1 MKDFFILTKEEAEN
15 TMNGFIS
22 EISGFIEDNGGAVKT
37 SVLNRQRTSE
47 PLPVPENTECILTV
61 GGDGTMIRAAMRTI
75 NSRLPILGINKG
87 HLGYLCDLDESNYRE
102 ALSRLFAD
110 DYEIEDRMLLSGRV
124 LSADGVPESG
134 FNHALNDIVLTS
146 RNGLQVVHID
156 IYVNGEKLSSFNGD
170 GVIFATPTGSTA
182 YNLSAGGPIVDPKT
196 KLILMSPLNAHVVG
210 QRSIVMDPASKVRA
224 TVTRRNQ
231 EELSAAVAFDGSTSI
246 PLYDGE
252 SIEVV
257 RSDETVRFIKLSQI
271 NFLDRIR
278 EKLQAD

>member
-1 MKDFFILTKEEAEN
+1 MKNFFILTKDDSDKSK
-15 TMNGFIS
+15 GFIN
-22 EISGFIEDNGGAVKT
+22 EIIDYIKENGGDARAHI
-37 SVLNRQRTSE
+37 LNRQRSSE
-47 PLPVPENTECILTV
+47 PLEVPEKTECILTV

-75 NSRLPILGINKG
+75 RSNQPILGINKG
-87 HLGYLCDLDESNYRE
+87 HLGYLCDLDESNYRK
-102 ALSRLFAD
+102 ALKRLFAD
-110 DYEIEDRMLLSGRV
+110 DYEIEERMLLSGRV
-124 LSADGVPESG
+124 ISADGIPESG

-156 IYVNGEKLSSFNGD
+156 INVNGELLSSFNGD

-210 QRSIVMDPASKVRA
+210 QRSIVLDSSAEVRA

-231 EELSAAVAFDGSTSI
+231 EELSAAVAFDGSTAI
-246 PLYDGE
+246 ELYDGE

>member
-1 MKDFFILTKEEAEN
+1 
-15 TMNGFIS
+15 
-22 EISGFIEDNGGAVKT
+22 
-37 SVLNRQRTSE
+37 
-47 PLPVPENTECILTV
+47 
-61 GGDGTMIRAAMRTI
+61 
-75 NSRLPILGINKG
+75 
-87 HLGYLCDLDESNYRE
+87 
-102 ALSRLFAD
+102 
-110 DYEIEDRMLLSGRV
+110 
-124 LSADGVPESG
+124 
-134 FNHALNDIVLTS
+134 VLTS

-156 IYVNGEKLSSFNGD
+156 INVNGELLSSFNGD

-210 QRSIVMDPASKVRA
+210 QRSIVLDSSAEVRA

-231 EELSAAVAFDGSTSI
+231 EELSAAVAFDGSTAI
-246 PLYDGE
+246 ELYDGE

>member
-1 MKDFFILTKEEAEN
+1 MKNFFILTKDDSDKSK
-15 TMNGFIS
+15 GFIN
-22 EISGFIEDNGGAVKT
+22 EIIDYIKENGGDARAHI
-37 SVLNRQRTSE
+37 LNRQRSSE
-47 PLPVPENTECILTV
+47 PLEVPEKTECILTV

-75 NSRLPILGINKG
+75 RSNLPILGINKG
-87 HLGYLCDLDESNYRE
+87 HLGYLCDLDESNYRK
-102 ALSRLFAD
+102 ALKRLFAD
-110 DYEIEDRMLLSGRV
+110 DYEIEERMLLSGRV
-124 LSADGVPESG
+124 ISADGIPESG

-156 IYVNGEKLSSFNGD
+156 IDVNGELLSSFNGD

-210 QRSIVMDPASKVRA
+210 QRSIVLDSSAEVRA

-231 EELSAAVAFDGSTSI
+231 EELSAAVAFDGSTAI
-246 PLYDGE
+246 ELYDGE

>member
-1 MKDFFILTKEEAEN
+1 MKNFFILTKDDSDKSK
-15 TMNGFIS
+15 GFIN
-22 EISGFIEDNGGAVKT
+22 EIIDYIKENGGDARAHI
-37 SVLNRQRTSE
+37 LNRQRSSE
-47 PLPVPENTECILTV
+47 PLEVPEKTECILTV

-75 NSRLPILGINKG
+75 RSSLPILGINKG

-102 ALSRLFAD
+102 ALKRLFAD
-110 DYEIEDRMLLSGRV
+110 DYEIEERMLLSGRV
-124 LSADGVPESG
+124 ISADGIPESG

-156 IYVNGEKLSSFNGD
+156 INVNGELLSSFNGD

-210 QRSIVMDPASKVRA
+210 QRSIVLDSSAEVRA

-231 EELSAAVAFDGSTSI
+231 EELSAAVAFDGSTAI
-246 PLYDGE
+246 ELYDGE

>member
-1 MKDFFILTKEEAEN
+1 MKYFFILTKDDSDKSK
-15 TMNGFIS
+15 GFIN
-22 EISGFIEDNGGAVKT
+22 EIIDYIKENGGDARAHI
-37 SVLNRQRTSE
+37 LNRQRSSE
-47 PLPVPENTECILTV
+47 PLEVPEKTECILTV

-75 NSRLPILGINKG
+75 RSNLPILGINKG
-87 HLGYLCDLDESNYRE
+87 HLGYLCDLDESNYRK
-102 ALSRLFAD
+102 ALKRLFAD
-110 DYEIEDRMLLSGRV
+110 DYEIEERMLLSGRV
-124 LSADGVPESG
+124 ISADGIPESG

-156 IYVNGEKLSSFNGD
+156 INVNGELLSSFNGD

-210 QRSIVMDPASKVRA
+210 QRSIVLDSSAEVRA

-231 EELSAAVAFDGSTSI
+231 EELSAAVAFDGSTAI
-246 PLYDGE
+246 ELYDGE

>member
-1 MKDFFILTKEEAEN
+1 MKNFFILTKED
-15 TMNGFIS
+15 S
-22 EISGFIEDNGGAVKT
+22 EQNSAFIEEIIRYISDCGGSARAH
-37 SVLNRQRTSE
+37 VLNRQRSSE
-47 PLPVPENTECILTV
+47 PLEVPSPTDCILTV

-75 NSRLPILGINKG
+75 RSSLPIIGINKG

-102 ALSRLFAD
+102 AIERLFAN
-110 DYEIEDRMLLSGRV
+110 DYEIEERMLLSGRV
-124 LSADGVPESG
+124 ISADGVPESG
-134 FNHALNDIVLTS
+134 FNHSLNDIVLTS

-156 IYVNGEKLSSFNGD
+156 IDVNGERLSSFNGD
-170 GVIFATPTGSTA
+170 GVIFSTPTGSTA

-196 KLILMSPLNAHVVG
+196 KLILMTPLNAHVVG
-210 QRSIVMDPASKVRA
+210 QRSIVLDSTATVRA

-231 EELSAAVAFDGSTSI
+231 EELSAAVAFDGSTAI
-246 PLYDGE
+246 ELYDGE
-252 SIEVV
+252 SIEVL

>member
-1 MKDFFILTKEEAEN
+1 MKNFFILTKDDSDKSK
-15 TMNGFIS
+15 GFIN
-22 EISGFIEDNGGAVKT
+22 EIIDYIKENGGDARAHI
-37 SVLNRQRTSE
+37 LNRQRSSE
-47 PLPVPENTECILTV
+47 PLEVPDKTECILTV

-75 NSRLPILGINKG
+75 RSNLPILGINKG
-87 HLGYLCDLDESNYRE
+87 HLGYLCDLDESNYRK
-102 ALSRLFAD
+102 ALKRLFAD
-110 DYEIEDRMLLSGRV
+110 DYEIEERMLLSGRV
-124 LSADGVPESG
+124 ISADGIPESG

-156 IYVNGEKLSSFNGD
+156 INVNGELLSSFNGD

-210 QRSIVMDPASKVRA
+210 QRSIVLDSSAEVRA

-231 EELSAAVAFDGSTSI
+231 EELSAAVAFDGSTAI
-246 PLYDGE
+246 ELYDGE

>member
-1 MKDFFILTKEEAEN
+1 MKNFFILTKDDSDKSK
-15 TMNGFIS
+15 GFIN
-22 EISGFIEDNGGAVKT
+22 EIIDYIKENGGDARAHI
-37 SVLNRQRTSE
+37 LNRQRSSE
-47 PLPVPENTECILTV
+47 PLEVPEKTECILTV

-75 NSRLPILGINKG
+75 RSSLPILGINKG

-102 ALSRLFAD
+102 ALKRLFAD
-110 DYEIEDRMLLSGRV
+110 DYEIEERMLLSGRV
-124 LSADGVPESG
+124 ISADGIPESG

-156 IYVNGEKLSSFNGD
+156 VNVNGELLSSFNGD

-196 KLILMSPLNAHVVG
+196 RLILMSPLNAHVVG
-210 QRSIVMDPASKVRA
+210 QRSIVLDSSAEVRA

-231 EELSAAVAFDGSTSI
+231 EELSAAVAFDGSTAI
-246 PLYDGE
+246 ELYDGE

>member
-1 MKDFFILTKEEAEN
+1 MKNFFILTKDDSDKSK
-15 TMNGFIS
+15 GFIN
-22 EISGFIEDNGGAVKT
+22 EIIDYIKENGGDARAHI
-37 SVLNRQRTSE
+37 LNRQRSSE
-47 PLPVPENTECILTV
+47 PLEVPEKTECILTV

-75 NSRLPILGINKG
+75 RSNLPILGINKG
-87 HLGYLCDLDESNYRE
+87 HLGYLCDLDESNYRK
-102 ALSRLFAD
+102 ALKRLFAD
-110 DYEIEDRMLLSGRV
+110 DYEIEERMLLSGRV
-124 LSADGVPESG
+124 ISADGIPESG

-156 IYVNGEKLSSFNGD
+156 INVNGELLSSFNGD

-210 QRSIVMDPASKVRA
+210 QRSIVLDSSAEVRA

-231 EELSAAVAFDGSTSI
+231 EELSAAVAFDGSTAI
-246 PLYDGE
+246 ELYDGE

-257 RSDETVRFIKLSQI
+257 RSNETVRFIKLSQI

>member
-1 MKDFFILTKEEAEN
+1 MKNFFILTKDDSDKSK
-15 TMNGFIS
+15 GFIN
-22 EISGFIEDNGGAVKT
+22 EIIDYIKENGGDARAHI
-37 SVLNRQRTSE
+37 LNRQRSSE
-47 PLPVPENTECILTV
+47 PLEVPEKTECILTV

-75 NSRLPILGINKG
+75 RSSLPILGINKG
-87 HLGYLCDLDESNYRE
+87 HLGYLCDLDESNYRK
-102 ALSRLFAD
+102 ALKRLFAD
-110 DYEIEDRMLLSGRV
+110 DYEIEERMLLSGRV
-124 LSADGVPESG
+124 ISADGIPESG

-156 IYVNGEKLSSFNGD
+156 INVNGELLSSFNGD

-210 QRSIVMDPASKVRA
+210 QRSIVLDPSAEVRA

-231 EELSAAVAFDGSTSI
+231 EELSAAVAFDGSTAI
-246 PLYDGE
+246 ELYDGE

>member
-1 MKDFFILTKEEAEN
+1 MKNFFILTKDDSDKSK
-15 TMNGFIS
+15 GFIN
-22 EISGFIEDNGGAVKT
+22 EIIDYIKENGGDARAHI
-37 SVLNRQRTSE
+37 LNRQRSSE
-47 PLPVPENTECILTV
+47 PLEVPEKTECILTV

-75 NSRLPILGINKG
+75 RSSLPILGINKG
-87 HLGYLCDLDESNYRE
+87 HLGYLCDLDESNYRK
-102 ALSRLFAD
+102 ALKRLFVD
-110 DYEIEDRMLLSGRV
+110 DYEIEERMLLSGRV
-124 LSADGVPESG
+124 ISADGIPESG

-156 IYVNGEKLSSFNGD
+156 INVNGELLSSFNGD

-210 QRSIVMDPASKVRA
+210 QRSIVLDSSAEVRA
-224 TVTRRNQ
+224 TVNRRNQ
-231 EELSAAVAFDGSTSI
+231 EELSAAVAFDGSTAI
-246 PLYDGE
+246 ELYDGE

>member
-1 MKDFFILTKEEAEN
+1 MKNFFILTKDDSDKSK
-15 TMNGFIS
+15 GFIN
-22 EISGFIEDNGGAVKT
+22 EIIDYIKENGGDARAHI
-37 SVLNRQRTSE
+37 LNRQRSSE
-47 PLPVPENTECILTV
+47 PLEVPEKTECILTV

-75 NSRLPILGINKG
+75 RSNLPILGINKG
-87 HLGYLCDLDESNYRE
+87 HLGYLCDLDESNYRK
-102 ALSRLFAD
+102 ALKRLFTD
-110 DYEIEDRMLLSGRV
+110 DYEIEERMLLSGRV
-124 LSADGVPESG
+124 ISADGIPERG

-156 IYVNGEKLSSFNGD
+156 INVNGELLSSFNGD

-210 QRSIVMDPASKVRA
+210 QRSIVLDSSAEVRA

-231 EELSAAVAFDGSTSI
+231 EELSAAVAFDGSTAI
-246 PLYDGE
+246 ELYDGE

>member
-1 MKDFFILTKEEAEN
+1 MKNFFILTKDDSDKSK
-15 TMNGFIS
+15 GFIN
-22 EISGFIEDNGGAVKT
+22 EIIDYIKENGGDARAHI
-37 SVLNRQRTSE
+37 LNRQRSSE
-47 PLPVPENTECILTV
+47 PLEVPEKTECILTV

-75 NSRLPILGINKG
+75 RSSLPILGINKG
-87 HLGYLCDLDESNYRE
+87 HLGYLCDLDESNYRK
-102 ALSRLFAD
+102 ALKRLFAD
-110 DYEIEDRMLLSGRV
+110 DYEIEERMLLSGRV
-124 LSADGVPESG
+124 ISADGIPESG

-156 IYVNGEKLSSFNGD
+156 INVNGELLSSFNGD

-210 QRSIVMDPASKVRA
+210 QRSIVLDSSAEVRA

-231 EELSAAVAFDGSTSI
+231 EELSAAVAFDGSTAI
-246 PLYDGE
+246 ELYDGE

>member
-1 MKDFFILTKEEAEN
+1 MKNFFILTKDDSDKSK
-15 TMNGFIS
+15 GFIN
-22 EISGFIEDNGGAVKT
+22 EIIDYIKENGGDARAHI
-37 SVLNRQRTSE
+37 LNRQRSSE
-47 PLPVPENTECILTV
+47 PLEVPEKTECILTV

-75 NSRLPILGINKG
+75 RSNLPILGINKG
-87 HLGYLCDLDESNYRE
+87 HLGYLCDLDESNYRK
-102 ALSRLFAD
+102 ALKRLFVD
-110 DYEIEDRMLLSGRV
+110 DYEIEERMLLSGRV
-124 LSADGVPESG
+124 ISADGIPESG

-156 IYVNGEKLSSFNGD
+156 INVNGELLSSFNGD

-210 QRSIVMDPASKVRA
+210 QRSIVLDSSAEVRA

-231 EELSAAVAFDGSTSI
+231 EELSAAVAFDGSTAI
-246 PLYDGE
+246 ELYDGE

>member
-1 MKDFFILTKEEAEN
+1 MKKFFILTKEDSDDSRD
-15 TMNGFIS
+15 FIH
-22 EISGFIEDNGGAVKT
+22 EIQSFIEENGGGSKAHI
-37 SVLNRQRTSE
+37 LNRQRSSE
-47 PLPVPENTECILTV
+47 PLEVPEGTECVLTV

-75 NSRLPILGINKG
+75 GASLPILGINKG

-102 ALSRLFAD
+102 ALTRLFTD
-110 DYEIEDRMLLSGRV
+110 DYEVEERMLLSGRV
-124 LSADGVPESG
+124 ISADGIPESG
-134 FNHALNDIVLTS
+134 YNHALNDIVLTS

-156 IYVNGEKLSSFNGD
+156 IDVNGERLSSFNGD

-182 YNLSAGGPIVDPKT
+182 YNLSAGGPIVDPRT

-210 QRSIVMDPASKVRA
+210 QRSIVLDSTAEVRA
-224 TVTRRNQ
+224 TVSRRNQ
-231 EELSAAVAFDGSTSI
+231 EELSAAVAFDGSTAI
-246 PLYDGE
+246 ELYDGE

-257 RSDETVRFIKLSQI
+257 RSDETVKFIKLSQI

>member
-1 MKDFFILTKEEAEN
+1 MKNFFILTKDDSDKSK
-15 TMNGFIS
+15 GFIN
-22 EISGFIEDNGGAVKT
+22 EIIDYIKENGGDARAHI
-37 SVLNRQRTSE
+37 LNRQRSSE
-47 PLPVPENTECILTV
+47 PLEVPEKTECILTV

-75 NSRLPILGINKG
+75 RSSLPILGINKG
-87 HLGYLCDLDESNYRE
+87 HLGYLCDLDESNYRK
-102 ALSRLFAD
+102 ALKRLFVD
-110 DYEIEDRMLLSGRV
+110 DYEIEERMLLSGRV
-124 LSADGVPESG
+124 ISADGIPESG

-156 IYVNGEKLSSFNGD
+156 INVNGELLSSFNGD

-210 QRSIVMDPASKVRA
+210 QRSIVLDSSAEVRA

-231 EELSAAVAFDGSTSI
+231 EELSAAVAFDGSTAI
-246 PLYDGE
+246 ELYDGE

>member
-1 MKDFFILTKEEAEN
+1 MKNFFILTKDDSDKSK
-15 TMNGFIS
+15 GFIN
-22 EISGFIEDNGGAVKT
+22 EIIDYIKENGGDARAHI
-37 SVLNRQRTSE
+37 LNRQRSSE
-47 PLPVPENTECILTV
+47 PLDVPEKTECILTV

-75 NSRLPILGINKG
+75 RSNLPILGINKG
-87 HLGYLCDLDESNYRE
+87 HLGYLCDLDESNYRK
-102 ALSRLFAD
+102 ALKRLFAD
-110 DYEIEDRMLLSGRV
+110 DYEIEERMLLSGRV
-124 LSADGVPESG
+124 ISADGIPESG

-156 IYVNGEKLSSFNGD
+156 INVNGELLSSFNGD

-210 QRSIVMDPASKVRA
+210 QRSIVLDSSAEVRA

-231 EELSAAVAFDGSTSI
+231 EELSAAVAFDGSTAI
-246 PLYDGE
+246 ELYDGE

>member
-1 MKDFFILTKEEAEN
+1 MKNFFILTKDDSDKSK
-15 TMNGFIS
+15 GFIN
-22 EISGFIEDNGGAVKT
+22 EIIDYIKENGGDARAHI
-37 SVLNRQRTSE
+37 LNRQRSSE
-47 PLPVPENTECILTV
+47 PLEVPEKTECILTV

-75 NSRLPILGINKG
+75 RSNLPILGINKG
-87 HLGYLCDLDESNYRE
+87 HLGYLCDLDESNYRK
-102 ALSRLFAD
+102 ALKRLFSD
-110 DYEIEDRMLLSGRV
+110 DYEIEERMLLSGRV
-124 LSADGVPESG
+124 ISADGIPESG

-156 IYVNGEKLSSFNGD
+156 INVNGELLSSFNGD

-210 QRSIVMDPASKVRA
+210 QRSIVLDSSAEVRA

-231 EELSAAVAFDGSTSI
+231 EELSAAVAFDGSTAI
-246 PLYDGE
+246 ELYDGE

>member
-1 MKDFFILTKEEAEN
+1 MKNFFILTKDDSDKSK
-15 TMNGFIS
+15 GFIN
-22 EISGFIEDNGGAVKT
+22 EIIDYIKENGGDARAHI
-37 SVLNRQRTSE
+37 LNRQRSSE
-47 PLPVPENTECILTV
+47 PLEVPEKTECILTV

-75 NSRLPILGINKG
+75 RSSLPILGINKG

-102 ALSRLFAD
+102 ALKRLFAD
-110 DYEIEDRMLLSGRV
+110 DYEIEERMLLSGRV
-124 LSADGVPESG
+124 ISADGIPESG

-156 IYVNGEKLSSFNGD
+156 VNVNGELLSSFNGD

-210 QRSIVMDPASKVRA
+210 QRSIVLDSSAEVRA

-231 EELSAAVAFDGSTSI
+231 EELSAAVAFDGSTAI
-246 PLYDGE
+246 ELYDGE

>member
-1 MKDFFILTKEEAEN
+1 MKNFFILTKDDSDKSK
-15 TMNGFIS
+15 GFIN
-22 EISGFIEDNGGAVKT
+22 EIIDYIKENGGDARAHI
-37 SVLNRQRTSE
+37 LNRQRSSE
-47 PLPVPENTECILTV
+47 PLEVPEKTECILTV

-75 NSRLPILGINKG
+75 RSNLPILGINKG

-102 ALSRLFAD
+102 ALKRLFAD
-110 DYEIEDRMLLSGRV
+110 DYEIEERMLLSGRV
-124 LSADGVPESG
+124 ISADGIPESG

-156 IYVNGEKLSSFNGD
+156 VNVNGELLSSFNGD

-196 KLILMSPLNAHVVG
+196 RLILMSPLNAHVVG
-210 QRSIVMDPASKVRA
+210 QRSIVLDSSAEVRA

-231 EELSAAVAFDGSTSI
+231 EELSAAVAFDGSTAI
-246 PLYDGE
+246 ELYDGE

>member
-1 MKDFFILTKEEAEN
+1 MKNFFILTKDDSDKSK
-15 TMNGFIS
+15 GFIN
-22 EISGFIEDNGGAVKT
+22 EIIDYIKENGGDARAHI
-37 SVLNRQRTSE
+37 LNRQRSSE
-47 PLPVPENTECILTV
+47 PLEVPEKTECILTV

-75 NSRLPILGINKG
+75 RSNLPILGINKG
-87 HLGYLCDLDESNYRE
+87 HLGYLCDLDESNYRK
-102 ALSRLFAD
+102 ALKRLFAD
-110 DYEIEDRMLLSGRV
+110 DYEIEERMLLSGRV
-124 LSADGVPESG
+124 ISADGIPESG

-156 IYVNGEKLSSFNGD
+156 INVNGELLSSFNGD

-210 QRSIVMDPASKVRA
+210 QRSIVLDSSAEVRA

-231 EELSAAVAFDGSTSI
+231 EELSAAVAFDGSTAI
-246 PLYDGE
+246 ELYDGE

>member
-1 MKDFFILTKEEAEN
+1 MKNFFILTKDDSDKSK
-15 TMNGFIS
+15 GFIN
-22 EISGFIEDNGGAVKT
+22 EIIDYIKENGGDARAHI
-37 SVLNRQRTSE
+37 LNRQRSSE
-47 PLPVPENTECILTV
+47 PLEVPEKTECILTV

-75 NSRLPILGINKG
+75 RSNLPILGINKG
-87 HLGYLCDLDESNYRE
+87 HLGYLCDLDESNYRK
-102 ALSRLFAD
+102 ALKRLFAD
-110 DYEIEDRMLLSGRV
+110 DYEIEERMLLSGRV
-124 LSADGVPESG
+124 ISADGIPESG

-156 IYVNGEKLSSFNGD
+156 INVNGELLSSFNGD

-196 KLILMSPLNAHVVG
+196 RLILMSPLNAHVVG
-210 QRSIVMDPASKVRA
+210 QRSIVLDSSAEVRA

-231 EELSAAVAFDGSTSI
+231 EELSAAVAFDGSTAI
-246 PLYDGE
+246 ELYDGE

>member
-1 MKDFFILTKEEAEN
+1 MKNFFILTKDDSDASR
-15 TMNGFIS
+15 GFIT
-22 EISGFIEDNGGAVKT
+22 EIIDYVKQNGGDARAHI
-37 SVLNRQRTSE
+37 LNRQRSSE
-47 PLPVPENTECILTV
+47 PLEVPEGTECILTV

-75 NSRLPILGINKG
+75 RSALPILGINKG

-102 ALSRLFAD
+102 ALKRLFAD
-110 DYEIEDRMLLSGRV
+110 DYEVEERMLLSGRV
-124 LSADGVPESG
+124 ISADGIPESG

-156 IYVNGEKLSSFNGD
+156 INVNGERLSSFNGD

-182 YNLSAGGPIVDPKT
+182 YNLSAGGPIVDPTT

-210 QRSIVMDPASKVRA
+210 QRSIVLDSTAEVRA

-231 EELSAAVAFDGSTSI
+231 EELSAAVAFDGSTAI
-246 PLYDGE
+246 ELYDGE
-252 SIEVV
+252 SIEVI
-257 RSDETVRFIKLSQI
+257 RSNETVRFIKLSQI

>member
-1 MKDFFILTKEEAEN
+1 MKNFFILTKDDSDKSK
-15 TMNGFIS
+15 GFIN
-22 EISGFIEDNGGAVKT
+22 EIIDYIKENGGDARAHI
-37 SVLNRQRTSE
+37 LNRQRSSE
-47 PLPVPENTECILTV
+47 PLEVPEKTECILTV

-75 NSRLPILGINKG
+75 RSNLPILGINKG
-87 HLGYLCDLDESNYRE
+87 HLGYLCDLDESNYRK
-102 ALSRLFAD
+102 ALKRLFAD
-110 DYEIEDRMLLSGRV
+110 DYEIEERMLLSGRV
-124 LSADGVPESG
+124 ISADGIPESE

-156 IYVNGEKLSSFNGD
+156 INVNGELLSSFNGD

-210 QRSIVMDPASKVRA
+210 QRSIVLDSSAEVRA

-231 EELSAAVAFDGSTSI
+231 EELSAAVAFDGSTAI
-246 PLYDGE
+246 ELYDGE

-257 RSDETVRFIKLSQI
+257 RSNETVRFIKLSQI

>member
-1 MKDFFILTKEEAEN
+1 MKNFFILTKDDSDKSK
-15 TMNGFIS
+15 GFIN
-22 EISGFIEDNGGAVKT
+22 EIIDYIKENGGDARAHI
-37 SVLNRQRTSE
+37 LNRQRSSE
-47 PLPVPENTECILTV
+47 PLEVPEKTECILTV

-75 NSRLPILGINKG
+75 RSNLPILGINKG

-102 ALSRLFAD
+102 ALKRLFAD
-110 DYEIEDRMLLSGRV
+110 DYEIEERMLLSGRV
-124 LSADGVPESG
+124 ISADGIPESG

-156 IYVNGEKLSSFNGD
+156 VNVNGELLSSFNGD

-210 QRSIVMDPASKVRA
+210 QRSIVLDSSAEVRA

-231 EELSAAVAFDGSTSI
+231 EELSAAVAFDGSTAI
-246 PLYDGE
+246 ELYDGE

>member
-1 MKDFFILTKEEAEN
+1 MKNFFILTKDDSDKSK
-15 TMNGFIS
+15 GFIN
-22 EISGFIEDNGGAVKT
+22 EIIDYIKENGGDARAHI
-37 SVLNRQRTSE
+37 LNRQRSSE
-47 PLPVPENTECILTV
+47 PLEVPEKTECILTV

-75 NSRLPILGINKG
+75 RSNLPILGINKG
-87 HLGYLCDLDESNYRE
+87 HLGYLCDLDESNYRK
-102 ALSRLFAD
+102 ALKRLFAD
-110 DYEIEDRMLLSGRV
+110 DYEIEERMLLSGRV
-124 LSADGVPESG
+124 ISADGIPESG

-156 IYVNGEKLSSFNGD
+156 INVNGELLSSFNGY

-210 QRSIVMDPASKVRA
+210 QRSIVLDSSAEVRA

-231 EELSAAVAFDGSTSI
+231 EELSAAVAFDGSTAI
-246 PLYDGE
+246 ELYDGE